1 MAKTLP
7 YFNFTPQ
14 DWQNGDIGIEDY
26 AVKGMFIDVCCFYW
40 LRCCSVTRI
49 MLDKKFSN
57 DTARIDYLISIGII
71 KENKDNGTISITFL
85 DKHLKETTGKIE
97 ARREAGR
104 IGGLAKASNA
114 KNLLLAKASN
124 KNREDK
130 NREDDSKKT
139 ILKKAEDLFP
149 PEPKLPDPPKPEP
162 KTFKQWSEQELKA
175 EVIKVNKNRLSETGI
190 DSFVGY
196 WSETSDKGKMRLH
209 DQKYFDVTRRIGT
222 WNKGSKSSFGKSDKP
237 LCEAAIR
244 GAKRYG
250 KVDAVC

>member
-139 ILKKAEDLFP
+139 KAKKADDLP
-149 PEPKLPDPPKPEP
+149 EPEPKVKTSKRFIKPTSQQVTEYAKTINFDLEGERFIDSYESKGWMIGKNQMKDWKSAVRTWKRMDNDRKNPKERPLHPNAQRGIER
-162 KTFKQWSEQELKA
+162 FCSEDEG
-175 EVIKVNKNRLSETGI
+175 EVIL
-190 DSFVGY
+190 
-196 WSETSDKGKMRLH
+196 
-209 DQKYFDVTRRIGT
+209 
-222 WNKGSKSSFGKSDKP
+222 
-237 LCEAAIR
+237 
-244 GAKRYG
+244 
-250 KVDAVC
+250 